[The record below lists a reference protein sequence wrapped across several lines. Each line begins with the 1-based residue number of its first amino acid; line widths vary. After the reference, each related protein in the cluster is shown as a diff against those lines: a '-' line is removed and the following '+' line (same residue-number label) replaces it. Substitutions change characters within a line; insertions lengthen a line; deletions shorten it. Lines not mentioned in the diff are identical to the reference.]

1 MDIRILTPEEQ
12 HERDLQQLKAYRPID
27 DDFMR
32 ELFRKNLP
40 LAQFVLRIITGIED
54 LVLTDEETQYDMKRL
69 VGARSICLDVFG
81 RDSKNRRF
89 NLEVQR
95 ADSGARPKRARY
107 HSSAMDV
114 EFLDKK
120 QEFEEL
126 PITYTI
132 FITENDVFNT
142 GNPIYP
148 IERINM
154 TTGKPF
160 DDDEHILY
168 VNGAYVGDSNLG
180 KLVHDLLCRDVD
192 EMHFDVLKKRVS
204 QFKDSEEGRRIMCKA
219 VEEFAE
225 RRAAASKAE
234 GRAEG
239 KAEGRRETMLATAK
253 RMLKSGMLTLK
264 DIAKFSGLSLAQVQ
278 KLQASMA

>member
-107 HSSAMDV
+107 HSSAMEV

-180 KLVHDLLCRDVD
+180 KLVHDFRCNNADDMYFDILAERTRYFKEDPKGVSYMCKLMEDRVKESELMKAVQIARKLLERGKDSIEEIAD
-192 EMHFDVLKKRVS
+192 ITGLS
-204 QFKDSEEGRRIMCKA
+204 FKD
-219 VEEFAE
+219 VQDL
-225 RRAAASKAE
+225 SK
-234 GRAEG
+234 
-239 KAEGRRETMLATAK
+239 
-253 RMLKSGMLTLK
+253 
-264 DIAKFSGLSLAQVQ
+264 QVNTP
-278 KLQASMA
+278 A

>member
-1 MDIRILTPEEQ
+1 
-12 HERDLQQLKAYRPID
+12 
-27 DDFMR
+27 MR

-81 RDSKNRRF
+81 TDSQNRKF

-114 EFLDKK
+114 EFLDKN
-120 QEFEEL
+120 QDFEDL

-154 TTGKPF
+154 ATGKTF
-160 DDDEHILY
+160 DDDEHIIY
-168 VNGAYVGDSNLG
+168 VNGAYVGDSDLG
-180 KLVHDLLCRDVD
+180 KLVHDFRCSNADD
-192 EMHFDVLKKRVS
+192 MYFDILAERTRYFKEDPKGVS
-204 QFKDSEEGRRIMCKA
+204 YMCKLMEDR
-219 VEEFAE
+219 VKENRLME
-225 RRAAASKAE
+225 KAQIAINLILLGSISME
-234 GRAEG
+234 DIA
-239 KAEGRRETMLATAK
+239 KATG
-253 RMLKSGMLTLK
+253 LTLK
-264 DIAKFSGLSLAQVQ
+264 DVLELREQVNTP
-278 KLQASMA
+278 A